1 MAVACQFSKVKSKGQ
16 VEVKKNNSDF
26 KGKKEMNFTFTLFFA

>member
-1 MAVACQFSKVKSKGQ
+1 MAVACQFLKVKSKGQ

-26 KGKKEMNFTFTLFFA
+26 KGKK